1 MPEDDDELVE
11 FVGDERFALFRAWH
25 LGLRRYQHTVEYLR
39 GMPPDISP
47 QGYMQGLAAALLR
60 VTDLCTF
67 PPVDVTDLLD
77 TALGRAHFV
86 ATPVEERR
94 WSLLRKCTV
103 AKSTTSGTW
112 LANIWLGLRT
122 QLNENL
128 RVDLCELQVMKYVQV
143 AVKSPLREKRLP
155 EITTWALREL
165 YRADYEYLVA
175 LAAHAG

>member
-1 MPEDDDELVE
+1 
-11 FVGDERFALFRAWH
+11 
-25 LGLRRYQHTVEYLR
+25 
-39 GMPPDISP
+39 
-47 QGYMQGLAAALLR
+47 
-60 VTDLCTF
+60 
-67 PPVDVTDLLD
+67 
-77 TALGRAHFV
+77 
-86 ATPVEERR
+86 
-94 WSLLRKCTV
+94 V

-112 LANIWLGLRT
+112 LANIWLGHQT

-128 RVDLCELQVMKYVQV
+128 RIDLNELQCMKYVQV